1 MVLSYQE
8 CKDRNTQ
15 FLHRKIRLDATKYC
29 LPLDYVYRKSFII
42 CAMEIAIIM
51 TIHKS
56 IEFQFVRIYI
66 YIIYRGNISKPMNY
80 DINTFT

>member
-15 FLHRKIRLDATKYC
+15 FLHRKIRLDAKKYC
-29 LPLDYVYRKSFII
+29 LLSDYVYRKNFII
-42 CAMEIAIIM
+42 CAMAIAILM

-56 IEFQFVRIYI
+56 IEF
-66 YIIYRGNISKPMNY
+66 
-80 DINTFT
+80 